1 MEIILAIIA
10 IVIAV
15 MSENAKKQKK
25 AATMIKDIL
34 EETANLQ
41 SQGRVNPS
49 SAFENARQRAT
60 QNQRAQQRA
69 QSEAAAGKPD
79 PGRVA
84 TGTAFSQVR
93 RQGVKAVFPKND
105 PGRVSAQSVAQTK
118 KESQQQRKQQ
128 AQAAAFSGDPLMRP
142 VVTRREKFERGSAY
156 EHSNRMDVRY
166 TSNGCGCSTGK
177 GNASS
182 GRAHGFSSATYDEAR
197 FFKESREICS
207 GNWS

>member
-25 AATMIKDIL
+25 ASTMMKNIL
-34 EETANLQ
+34 EETAKAQ
-41 SQGRVNPS
+41 PQGRVNTS
-49 SAFENARQRAT
+49 SAFEAARQRAT

-69 QSEAAAGKPD
+69 QTEAAAGKPD
-79 PGRVA
+79 PGRVSA
-84 TGTAFSQVR
+84 A
-93 RQGVKAVFPKND
+93 GVARTRKQA
-105 PGRVSAQSVAQTK
+105 A
-118 KESQQQRKQQ
+118 QQRKAQ
-128 AQAAAFSGDPLMRP
+128 AQAAALSGDPLMRP
-142 VVTRREKFERGSAY
+142 VVTRREKFERSSAY

-182 GRAHGFSSATYDEAR
+182 GKAHGFSSATYDEAR